1 MRRTAAL
8 IWLAL
13 VCLSAGYVC
22 YQAVNGITL
31 RTDLTALLPRD
42 ERDPVLQKV
51 NDAVSSA
58 LSRRAVFLIGH
69 TERAKA
75 RAGAASISKVLA
87 ASGAFAIEQGSLDAE
102 RLKRVGALYWPH
114 RDALLSDAD
123 RATLQAGHGEAVA
136 ARALAQAYG
145 FVGLSD
151 SRLLTEDP
159 FLLFPAFMA
168 RLPFPMSRLSVDDG
182 MLTAQSQGKT
192 WILVTGLVSGDPYD
206 LAVQE
211 AAVRAH
217 DSAVAGAQA
226 QTPGLEAKHLGAVFF
241 AFQAARSSLHESR
254 ALAFAATAGTI
265 LLVICVFHRL
275 SVLWLNLLA
284 VGTGLLVGLAASL
297 ATFGEIHVASLLF
310 GTSLIGIAVD
320 YALQYSVGFFDAD
333 ALGPE
338 RRLSHV
344 LSGISLGLLC
354 TLIGYIA
361 LMLAPF
367 PGLRQIAVFSA
378 IGLGAAFA
386 SVVLWFPLLDRTPT
400 LHHGRPVLGAM
411 AALWRIWE
419 TRTGRR
425 VVAAILVVLAVA
437 GTVGL
442 MRLRANDDVRSMQS
456 LSKPLLRE
464 QEEVRDV
471 IGATVSPQFIL
482 VRADGDDAA
491 LRTEEALAA
500 RLAPLVAEGALSGFQ
515 TPAAFIP
522 SAERQTENRRLIRD
536 QLKTP
541 FLDRQRTALGLA
553 PAAPRGQRDDT
564 TALTLNDAAS
574 SGAIPFLSQL
584 IIAPGIHVVMLE
596 GLTDADAVRSA
607 VSSLPGVRLVDPTG
621 DFSALLSKYRRQ
633 ALWQLALTAALVA
646 PVLLWRYG
654 WRRGVLVLVPSA
666 AAVVL
671 TPALLALAG
680 QAMTFFHAMALIL
693 VLAIG
698 VDYAVFCAESS
709 RPRRPLTMLAILL
722 AAVSTMLSFGLLAFS
737 RAHAVHAFGLTM
749 LIGITLAFLLAPLAA
764 TGRAGK
770 A

>member
-13 VCLSAGYVC
+13 VCLSVGYVG
-22 YQAVNGITL
+22 YQAVNGIAL

-42 ERDPVLQKV
+42 ERDPILQKV
-51 NDAVSSA
+51 NDAVSSS
-58 LSRRAVFLIGH
+58 LSRRAVFLVGH
-69 TERAKA
+69 AERAKA
-75 RAGAASISKVLA
+75 RQGAASVSQALA
-87 ASGAFAIEQGSLDAE
+87 ASGAFSIERDALNAE

-114 RDALLSDAD
+114 RGALLSNAD
-123 RATLQAGHGEAVA
+123 RAALQADQGEAVA
-136 ARALAQAYG
+136 TRALSQAYG

-151 SRLLTEDP
+151 SRLLVEDP
-159 FLLFPAFMA
+159 FLLFPAFMSH
-168 RLPFPMSRLSVDDG
+168 LPFPMSRLSVDDG
-182 MLTAQSQGKT
+182 MLSAHAQGMT
-192 WILVTGLVSGDPYD
+192 WILVTGLVGGDPYD

-211 AAVRAH
+211 AAVAAY
-217 DSAVAGAQA
+217 DTAVAAAQA
-226 QTPGLEAKHLGAVFF
+226 QAPGLAVKHLGAVFF
-241 AFQAARSSLHESR
+241 AFQAARASLDEAR
-254 ALAFAATAGTI
+254 ILAFTAAAGTI
-265 LLVICVFHRL
+265 LLVVCVFRRL

-297 ATFGEIHVASLLF
+297 AIFGEIHVASLLF

-320 YALQYSVGFFDAD
+320 YALQYSVGFFDGD
-333 ALGPE
+333 APDPA

-386 SVVLWFPLLDRTPT
+386 SVVLWFPRLDRTPM

-411 AALWRIWE
+411 AALWRVWE
-419 TRTGRR
+419 TPAGRR
-425 VVAAILVVLAVA
+425 AVAAILVALAIA
-437 GTVGL
+437 GTAGL
-442 MRLRANDDVRSMQS
+442 TRLHANDDVRSMQS

-464 QEEVRDV
+464 QEEVRDI

-482 VRADGDDAA
+482 VRAGSDDAA
-491 LRTEEALAA
+491 LRTEEELAV
-500 RLAPLVAEGALSGFQ
+500 RLAPLVTDGALSGFQ
-515 TPAAFIP
+515 TPAAFVP
-522 SAERQTENRRLIRD
+522 SPERQAENRRLIHDR
-536 QLKTP
+536 LEAP
-541 FLDRQRTALGLA
+541 FLARQRAALGLA
-553 PAAPRGQRDDT
+553 PAPPGVERDDT
-564 TALTLNDAAS
+564 VLTLDDALG
-574 SGAIPFLSQL
+574 SGAVPFLSQL
-584 IIAPGIHVVMLE
+584 IIAPGVHVVMLE
-596 GLTDADAVRSA
+596 GLTDADALRA
-607 VSSLPGVRLVDPTG
+607 TLASLPGVRLVDPTG
-621 DFSALLSKYRRQ
+621 DFSALLSKYRHQ

-654 WRRGVLVLVPSA
+654 WRRGVLVLVPSV

-671 TPALLALAG
+671 TPALLALIG
-680 QAMTFFHAMALIL
+680 QAMTFFHAMALVL

-709 RPRRPLTMLAILL
+709 HARRPLTMLAILL
-722 AAVSTMLSFGLLAFS
+722 AAMTTTLSFGLLAFS
-737 RAHAVHAFGLTM
+737 RAHAVHVFGLTV

-764 TGRAGK
+764 AGK
-770 A
+770 ARKP